1 MIFRYSKDE
10 TELKKEVEHRL
21 DVQNESEKPSIDNDA
36 LQLTSDND
44 QQDVSALIRVKK
56 IKKNYS
62 KAFKCDQ
69 CDKRYTWYSGLS
81 NHRRFVHKKKQKKLN

>member
-1 MIFRYSKDE
+1 MFRYSKVE
-10 TELKKEVEHRL
+10 TELKKEVEHKL
-21 DVQNESEKPSIDNDA
+21 DVQNDLEKPNIDDDS
-36 LQLTSDND
+36 LQLTCDND
-44 QQDVSALIRVKK
+44 QQDIGDIIKVKK

-81 NHRRFVHKKKQKKLN
+81 NHRRFVHKKSKET